1 MLQGPN
7 NFKNH
12 ILRWL
17 LRPLSLAKFESL
29 WIQVY
34 SLMAVLGS
42 WKAFSLSS
50 LFWILID
57 FSQESFPLIHCY
69 WIHFTVGCSS
79 FYSTILRFLR
89 YHWFPPFAV
98 LGSRINVM
106 SATLVAGSFLILHY
120 FPLLRFLLQKSL
132 DDFPVLRGGG
142 GVLEG

>member
-57 FSQESFPLIHCY
+57 FSQGSFPLIHCC
-69 WIHFTVGCSS
+69 WMPFTVGCPF
-79 FYSTILRFLR
+79 FYSAILKLSGVPLIYSICCPEYQNQCCVSNIGDCPLPYFLSISFF
-89 YHWFPPFAV
+89 W
-98 LGSRINVM
+98 
-106 SATLVAGSFLILHY
+106 GSF
-120 FPLLRFLLQKSL
+120 FKS
-132 DDFPVLRGGG
+132 P
-142 GVLEG
+142 